1 MKVSAAALVF
11 ALFGAVGIAAEAVA
25 EGARTLQDP
34 IGLPLGSSAAG
45 LSTSVSFY
53 APCRVGRLSG
63 VIVDSM
69 IPETTRIRIREQQAP
84 GRVIYDGP
92 AAVGQFIPFTTI
104 WIVWTGWKSGYGNH
118 MNGIRVRGV
127 CQ

>member
-1 MKVSAAALVF
+1 MTRFATTVAVAFAGVITVAA
-11 ALFGAVGIAAEAVA
+11 GARA

-34 IGLPLGSSAAG
+34 IGLPLGSSATG

-53 APCRVGRLSG
+53 APCRRGRLSG
-63 VIVDSM
+63 LVVDRM

-92 AAVGQFIPFTTI
+92 ATVGQFIPFTTI

-118 MNGIRVRGV
+118 MNGIWVRGV

>member
-1 MKVSAAALVF
+1 MMRLAMAL
-11 ALFGAVGIAAEAVA
+11 ALAGVVAVDVGVKA

-34 IGLPLGSSAAG
+34 IGLPLGSSDSG

-63 VIVDSM
+63 VVVDRM

-118 MNGIRVRGV
+118 MNGIWVRGV

>member
-1 MKVSAAALVF
+1 LVAAIAL
-11 ALFGAVGIAAEAVA
+11 AAGARA

-34 IGLPLGSSAAG
+34 IGLPLGSSATG

-53 APCRVGRLSG
+53 APCRRGRLSG
-63 VIVDSM
+63 VVVDRM

-92 AAVGQFIPFTTI
+92 VTVGQFIPFTTI

-118 MNGIRVRGV
+118 MNGIWVRGV